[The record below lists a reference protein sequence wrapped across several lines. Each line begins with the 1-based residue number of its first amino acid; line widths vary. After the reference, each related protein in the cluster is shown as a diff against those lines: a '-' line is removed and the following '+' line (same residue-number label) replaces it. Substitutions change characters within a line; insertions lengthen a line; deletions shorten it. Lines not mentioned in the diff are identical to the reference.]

1 MLWSKTER
9 VGYKIMECFEEQI
22 IMADRLRIIWVSGKL
37 PTHPS
42 PKLTLKLTSCL
53 GQNDDLGEGC
63 LGGFLE
69 T

>member
-1 MLWSKTER
+1 
-9 VGYKIMECFEEQI
+9 
-22 IMADRLRIIWVSGKL
+22 MADRLRIIWVSGKL